1 MNFSRRRKF
10 WYNISFT
17 TQTDYGGTG
26 AGYITAWTGKP
37 IMTSADL
44 RVIVDVTQKK
54 LDNVKSVNIVS
65 ISKLGR

>member
-26 AGYITAWTGKP
+26 AGYITSWTRKP
-37 IMTSADL
+37 FMTSVDL
-44 RVIVDVTQKK
+44 RTISAYIKK
-54 LDNVKSVNIVS
+54 DLDNVKSVSIVS

>member
-26 AGYITAWTGKP
+26 AGYITSWTRKP
-37 IMTSADL
+37 FMTSADL